1 MAIAVGQTFS
11 TFADLESK
19 IEEYKAGNYV
29 DLYMRNSRTV
39 GAAKSRTSVALKPEL
54 VYYEVKYACVHGG
67 RKFSSRGTGKRETK

>member
-1 MAIAVGQTFS
+1 MAIAVGQTFP

-39 GAAKSRTSVALKPEL
+39 GA
-54 VYYEVKYACVHGG
+54 VYYKVKYACVHGG
-67 RKFSSRGTGKRETK
+67 RKFSSRGTGQRETK